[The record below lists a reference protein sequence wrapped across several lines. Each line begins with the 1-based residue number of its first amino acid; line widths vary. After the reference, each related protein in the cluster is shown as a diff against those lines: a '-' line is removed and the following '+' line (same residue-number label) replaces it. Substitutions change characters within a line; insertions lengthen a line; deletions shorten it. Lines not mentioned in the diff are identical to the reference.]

1 MPFNHYENTIIFWI
15 LSCLVT
21 LAKEMLPMQLTELL
35 QLMQT
40 QTYANCLLEV
50 ITGRKY
56 TKFKHLWNI
65 FTDTE

>member
-1 MPFNHYENTIIFWI
+1 M
-15 LSCLVT
+15 LSCVVT
-21 LAKEMLPMQLTELL
+21 LAKEMLPMQLTELP

-56 TKFKHLWNI
+56 TKFKHL
-65 FTDTE
+65 